1 MRILAIETSCD
12 ETAVAILE
20 TERNLEIVTFKI
32 LGNALYSQAE
42 LHAPYGGVFPALAKR
57 EHQLNLVPRTV
68 DALTQSGM
76 LKTGKS
82 DIDEDALQKMRDEGF
97 RNDTKKFLE
106 EHAKPAIDM
115 IAVTY
120 GPGLEPALWT
130 GITFAEALGKAWG
143 IPVLGIDHMEGHIVS
158 ALLRS
163 AETAKLREQDAE
175 GRRQKIYNL
184 HPINFPLLALLISGG
199 HTELVLMK
207 EWFAYE
213 HVGQTRDD
221 AIGEAFDKVARL
233 LELSYPGGP
242 KIAELAKK
250 ARVRLSAQAGGNPII
265 FPRPMAD
272 DTTCDFSFS
281 GLKTAVLYKL
291 KSMEKISEEDKEHIA
306 EAFENAAR
314 DVIVLKTKR
323 ALKETEAKTLV
334 IGGGVSANE
343 EIRRAMTAMIE
354 RDFPAVSLHFPD
366 KTLTGDNAIM
376 IGAAAYVRSVSGHA
390 PQAALAARGNL
401 RLG

>member
-32 LGNALYSQAE
+32 LGDSLYSQAE
-42 LHAPYGGVFPALAKR
+42 LHAPYGGGFPALAKR

-82 DIDEDALQKMRDEGF
+82 DTDEDALQKMRDEGF

-158 ALLRS
+158 GLLRG
-163 AETAKLREQDAE
+163 AETAKISEQEAE
-175 GRRQKIYNL
+175 GRRQKI
-184 HPINFPLLALLISGG
+184 
-199 HTELVLMK
+199 
-207 EWFAYE
+207 
-213 HVGQTRDD
+213 
-221 AIGEAFDKVARL
+221 
-233 LELSYPGGP
+233 
-242 KIAELAKK
+242 
-250 ARVRLSAQAGGNPII
+250 
-265 FPRPMAD
+265 
-272 DTTCDFSFS
+272 
-281 GLKTAVLYKL
+281 
-291 KSMEKISEEDKEHIA
+291 
-306 EAFENAAR
+306 
-314 DVIVLKTKR
+314 
-323 ALKETEAKTLV
+323 
-334 IGGGVSANE
+334 
-343 EIRRAMTAMIE
+343 
-354 RDFPAVSLHFPD
+354 
-366 KTLTGDNAIM
+366 
-376 IGAAAYVRSVSGHA
+376 
-390 PQAALAARGNL
+390 
-401 RLG
+401 